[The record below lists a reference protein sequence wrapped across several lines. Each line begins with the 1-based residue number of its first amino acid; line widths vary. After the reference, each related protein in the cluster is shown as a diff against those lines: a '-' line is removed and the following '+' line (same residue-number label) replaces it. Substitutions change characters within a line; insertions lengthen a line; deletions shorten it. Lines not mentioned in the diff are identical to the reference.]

1 MTYAGFLECRMHGA
15 ICERVAVITHNSVQQ
30 KLATR
35 PGVLAMSI
43 RNNMQP
49 FDLLTD
55 TISSRM
61 EEYCARG

>member
-1 MTYAGFLECRMHGA
+1 MTYARLMDGA
-15 ICERVAVITHNSVQQ
+15 IRGRVAVITHNSVQQ